1 MKAPRIF
8 IPKGLRTGDRLRL
21 EGGPA
26 RHIRVLR
33 LRAGNPLVAFDGRG
47 GEYAA
52 ELLAVDRRHVDIR
65 VGAHSEVETES
76 PLSLT
81 LIQAVSKGERMD
93 WTLQKA
99 VELGVQRL
107 VPVFAERSVVNLD
120 GARLERR
127 MGHWRGVVESAC
139 EQCGRN
145 RLPELLPAEPL
156 AVAWQRFRG
165 GQNLV
170 LDTAGACRLGELGLD
185 PHAGINL
192 LIGPEGG
199 LTGAELAAAREAG
212 FRALLLGPRVLRTE
226 TAGIAALA
234 ALQSLWGDLG

>member
-8 IPKGLRTGDRLRL
+8 IPQGLRPGDQLRL

-65 VGAHSEVETES
+65 VGAHREVETES
-76 PLSLT
+76 PLPLT

-99 VELGVQRL
+99 VELGVKRL
-107 VPVFAERSVVNLD
+107 VPVFAERSVVNL
-120 GARLERR
+120 GGVRLERR

-145 RLPELLPAEPL
+145 RLPELLPAERL